1 MFTSKRHLVDN
12 YLETFNIKEKGNKI
26 YKEDKYYNIVR
37 EKFESDI
44 SKHYFD
50 TDMLIK
56 LLDEHR
62 EGKFD
67 NSRKIWTVF
76 SFLIWYDV
84 YFNDKWSL

>member
-1 MFTSKRHLVDN
+1 MARSYRHIKQ
-12 YLETFNIKEKGNKI
+12 YEKEMLELKAQGVSVKAIG
-26 YKEDKYYNIVR
+26 

-84 YFNDKWSL
+84 YFNDKWEL